1 MGNKQQHGGWSKFGI
16 YVQVVTTLGDGYDK
30 TFIATGLSRGF
41 APAVVVK

>member
-30 TFIATGLSRGF
+30 TFIATGLSRGKG
-41 APAVVVK
+41 VK